1 MIVNGP
7 GGNVTLQ
14 ENPTL
19 PEVEAAIK
27 KVE

>member
-7 GGNVTLQ
+7 GGSVTLQ
-14 ENPTL
+14 ENLRP
-19 PEVEAAIK
+19 PEVEATIS

>member
-7 GGNVTLQ
+7 GGSVTLQ

-19 PEVEAAIK
+19 PEVEAAIA